1 MTILDSLKQTAKS
14 AAVAIGLAGHPNMP
28 AYRKAREL
36 ADQLPALTAQQRET
50 GRRLAD
56 AQQALR
62 DGAPTYDGLRIEAA
76 IGKLQSQYEG
86 VANKVF
92 YASKAANECVGLAP
106 DDGLQRERRE
116 LSEQTKRAAGLA
128 ASTEQ
133 RIHRINRELK
143 GRRAWLE
150 QATHVDQGSERE
162 KASRE
167 ISLHERDLKETT
179 ERLESL
185 REELR
190 QIAEAKEDMRRRAL
204 TLPI

>member
-14 AAVAIGLAGHPNMP
+14 AAVAIGWSEHPNAA

-36 ADQLPALTAQQRET
+36 AERLPELTAQQREI
-50 GRRLAD
+50 GQRLAA

-62 DGAPTYDGLRIEAA
+62 DGAPTFDGLRIEAA
-76 IGKLQSQYEG
+76 IGRLQSQYDG
-86 VANKVF
+86 IANKVF
-92 YASKAANECVGLAP
+92 YSQKAANECVGLAP

-116 LSEQTKRAAGLA
+116 LNEQTKRATESV
-128 ASTEQ
+128 ASTEA

-150 QATHVDQGSERE
+150 QATHVDQKAERE

-167 ISLHERDLKETT
+167 IATQERDLAETT

-190 QIAEAKEDMRRRAL
+190 QISEAKEDLRRRAL